1 MFATDDLVTA
11 VKRYKPPRDLVRQRF
26 RCSNLLTTMDPQ
38 EILKCLLRYVF
49 REVSVFES
57 GTQHTHKLV
66 VVAPE

>member
-11 VKRYKPPRDLVRQRF
+11 VKRYKPPRDLVQKRF
-26 RCSNLLTTMDPQ
+26 RCSNLLTTMNTQ

-57 GTQHTHKLV
+57 GTQHTH
-66 VVAPE
+66 